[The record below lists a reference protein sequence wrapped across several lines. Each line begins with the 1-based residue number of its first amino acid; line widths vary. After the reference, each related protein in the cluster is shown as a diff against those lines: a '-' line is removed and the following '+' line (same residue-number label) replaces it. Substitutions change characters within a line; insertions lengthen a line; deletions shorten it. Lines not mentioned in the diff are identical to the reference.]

1 MIPMGRYEKV
11 LNMLMDYDESIRL
24 AIISNTSGDIL
35 WNSKRSTTNLQV
47 PIAETKKALK
57 RESEDWVDR
66 CKAAD
71 RIALGA
77 PLYHITSFEKTKRVT
92 LPLDAFHLL
101 FLSVD
106 NTPMK
111 NTKKKSYGKMVE
123 MGKIL
128 SIVDFVNTFE

>member
-1 MIPMGRYEKV
+1 MGRYEKV
-11 LNMLMDYDESIRL
+11 LNMLMDFDESIRL

-35 WNSKRSTTNLQV
+35 WNSKRKDAKLQV

-57 RESEDWVDR
+57 RESDDWVDR
-66 CKAAD
+66 CKAVD
-71 RIALGA
+71 RNALGD
-77 PLYHITSFEKTKRVT
+77 PLYHITSFEKTKRIT
-92 LPLDAFHLL
+92 LPIDAFHLL
-101 FLSVD
+101 FMSVD